1 MTAAKLVV
9 IQRGHY
15 PRKTGATGTPG
26 RDQDPTEQEFAVA
39 AAAATARSLQAAGFA
54 VRTINADVPTA
65 QYGGWAF
72 VAIHCD
78 GSTAAAAHGASVGY
92 QSSEGASFAAA
103 WKAAYYKAG
112 WRGFRSDNYTAALRG
127 YYGVRHAVAMG
138 NRRAIIVESGFL
150 TNVSDERTLQA
161 RGPGMVAQAI
171 VTALGG
177 PPTAPRPPAPPVVG
191 GGATLRRGST
201 GDQVR
206 QWQTILAGAGHLP
219 PGGIDGVFGTDTEV
233 ATKRFQE
240 QLGIEADGVVGPDT
254 RAATARMLAWVAAA
268 AKNQPREPAYPGVVE
283 HGDTGWAVKV
293 WQRELVRRGYR
304 LSVDGRF
311 LDSTERAVVNWQ
323 RNHGLEPD
331 GIAGPQTWH
340 SLLRT

>member
-1 MTAAKLVV
+1 VSAARLVV

-15 PRKTGATGTPG
+15 PRTKGPTGTAG
-26 RDQDPTEQEFAVA
+26 RDSDPTEQEFAVA
-39 AAAATARSLQAAGFA
+39 AASATARSLQAAGFA
-54 VRTINADVPTA
+54 VRTINADVPVA

-78 GSTAAAAHGASVGY
+78 GSVHASARGASVGY
-92 QSSEGASFAAA
+92 QTSEGASLGAS

-150 TNVSDERTLQA
+150 TNVEDERTLQA
-161 RGPGMVAQAI
+161 RGAGMVAQAI
-171 VTALGG
+171 VAALGG
-177 PPTAPRPPAPPVVG
+177 PPAAPRPPAPPVVG

-206 QWQTILAGAGHLP
+206 QWQTILVGAGHLHT
-219 PGGIDGVFGTDTEV
+219 GQIDGQFGPATEA
-233 ATKRFQE
+233 ATKAFQS
-240 QLGIEADGVVGPDT
+240 QLSVDPDGVVGPDT
-254 RAATARMLAWVAAA
+254 RAATARLLAWLAAQA
-268 AKNQPREPAYPGVVE
+268 RNQPREAAYPGVVA
-283 HGDTGWAVKV
+283 HGATGWAVRV
-293 WQRELVRRGYR
+293 WQRELVKRGYR
-304 LSVDGRF
+304 LTVDGRF
-311 LDSTERAVVNWQ
+311 GDATHRSIVHWQ
-323 RNHGLEPD
+323 RNHGLAPD
-331 GIAGPQTWH
+331 GIAGPKTWH